1 MRRADFRKE
10 GILNEANIQI
20 IYDSKR
26 KAINNL
32 LKINSVDDFLSVF
45 DSDQDGFLNE
55 DEQIMVFTIIAKR
68 IQIIAEE
75 LCELKKYEL
84 FKDLMREVRAI
95 ENQINRYQNELRQ
108 NVHKKQLD
116 DYINIGKEMQNEFDY
131 NWDKKMDEFDDKAQK
146 DISNYE
152 QCLKKEI
159 DNYYQDEA
167 AKINAMKLK
176 QNYKIKLLQNQEKLV
191 ANNERIEEA
200 INFRNELNY
209 IQKRDE
215 ERLEKTKI
223 DMLNNLNKKI
233 NTAEQKEMQKIIQH
247 TNKERDKLTINRNK
261 ETDVVGKQINLH
273 ISDIVRIQNSISNM
287 YTKIGST
294 NDELIR
300 EKDRKKKT
308 NETLAAFKNIKKNT
322 VSPYDNTVRNRDIA
336 LALLNLSG
344 RTLSL
349 NSSMESFG
357 NNKNN
362 QKKNIIALKYMIKNM
377 KLTRFDINS
386 AFNSRKFCN
395 VSGDAAIQNDNNLK
409 RKIRKLIEQR
419 QYKDEIMIPPSMYYD
434 IYLEN
439 EIDAKRYRELIPK
452 VQSN

>member
-32 LKINSVDDFLSVF
+32 LKINSVEDFLSVF

-68 IQIIAEE
+68 IQIIAQE
-75 LCELKKYEL
+75 LCDLKKYEL

-116 DYINIGKEMQNEFDY
+116 DYVNIGKEMQNEFDY
-131 NWDKKMDEFDDKAQK
+131 NWDKKMDDFDDKAQK

-261 ETDVVGKQINLH
+261 
-273 ISDIVRIQNSISNM
+273 
-287 YTKIGST
+287 
-294 NDELIR
+294 
-300 EKDRKKKT
+300 
-308 NETLAAFKNIKKNT
+308 
-322 VSPYDNTVRNRDIA
+322 DIA

-349 NSSMESFG
+349 NSSMESLG
-357 NNKNN
+357 NNKVN

-377 KLTRFDINS
+377 KLTKFDINS
-386 AFNSRKFCN
+386 TLNSRKFCN
-395 VSGDAAIQNDNNLK
+395 VTGDAAIQNDNNLK

-452 VQSN
+452 IQSG

>member
-32 LKINSVDDFLSVF
+32 LKINSVEDFLSVF

-68 IQIIAEE
+68 IQVIAQE
-75 LCELKKYEL
+75 LCELKRYEL

-131 NWDKKMDEFDDKAQK
+131 NWDKKMDNFDDKTQK

-152 QCLKKEI
+152 ECLKKEI

-287 YTKIGST
+287 YSKIGAT

-300 EKDRKKKT
+300 EKDRKKK
-308 NETLAAFKNIKKNT
+308 
-322 VSPYDNTVRNRDIA
+322 
-336 LALLNLSG
+336 
-344 RTLSL
+344 
-349 NSSMESFG
+349 
-357 NNKNN
+357 NK
-362 QKKNIIALKYMIKNM
+362 
-377 KLTRFDINS
+377 
-386 AFNSRKFCN
+386 
-395 VSGDAAIQNDNNLK
+395 
-409 RKIRKLIEQR
+409 
-419 QYKDEIMIPPSMYYD
+419 
-434 IYLEN
+434 
-439 EIDAKRYRELIPK
+439 
-452 VQSN
+452 